1 MSWMTRGQSSS
12 PGRVKN
18 FQFSRS
24 SPASYL
30 MGTREYISLQLKYE
44 LLAVMQCAESLGY
57 EGLCRDIYVVCE
69 RTAQIIT
76 QHVTCTYT
84 FVPKCI
90 LLSSPVHAQQE
101 TCWHTWRQCPQCV
114 GPVSQKVP
122 WSLLLP
128 QKFGAV
134 GGLTRLALSPG
145 CTSAMRT
152 LTHCLYVIFRLPFQ
166 FSECPPRIT
175 NQTVNISNSSGTHSV
190 WDGLPAHLFKLSDE
204 LQYGQSR
211 SQTKIIYLGEHKG

>member
-1 MSWMTRGQSSS
+1 MQSSY
-12 PGRVKN
+12 N
-18 FQFSRS
+18 M
-24 SPASYL
+24 
-30 MGTREYISLQLKYE
+30 MGFARYIST
-44 LLAVMQCAESLGY
+44 
-57 EGLCRDIYVVCE
+57 VC
-69 RTAQIIT
+69 TATCLPHIIP
-76 QHVTCTYT
+76 QHATCTYT

-90 LLSSPVHAQQE
+90 LLSSLVHAQQE

-114 GPVSQKVP
+114 DPESQKVP

-145 CTSAMRT
+145 CRSAMRT

-166 FSECPPRIT
+166 FSEGPPWIT

-190 WDGLPAHLFKLSDE
+190 RDGLPAHLFKLSDE

-211 SQTKIIYLGEHKG
+211 SQTKIINLGEHKGQFCFVTFAEKKTVTQPNQNFINLHVDLLI